1 MRVQCSPAPTLLPTS
16 GSQMSRSSTLDRRPT
31 CGVRTM
37 VGESSLRKCQTGQD
51 AGRRRR
57 GSISF
62 QVSTALR
69 TSEEFGTQLHTKD
82 SAPSSNA
89 VMSAKGG
96 TNAIEALELGQAKQL
111 LACVLACLLVCLLAC
126 LSLGTGFLRVVLN
139 NLPTV
144 RLFAP
149 ARRAAHALWGKRLIP
164 SG

>member
-1 MRVQCSPAPTLLPTS
+1 MQPCSYPAPHVRVTDV
-16 GSQMSRSSTLDRRPT
+16 RSSTLDRRPT
-31 CGVRTM
+31 CGVTM

-96 TNAIEALELGQAKQL
+96 TNAIEALELGD
-111 LACVLACLLVCLLAC
+111 
-126 LSLGTGFLRVVLN
+126 RV
-139 NLPTV
+139 
-144 RLFAP
+144 FA
-149 ARRAAHALWGKRLIP
+149 ALC
-164 SG
+164 